1 MKTKIRRHHNE
12 SIKMFV
18 DSKCCGQG
26 CGPLATAQASWDV
39 MGSRQFGKCFGS
51 DLKTKHNLNIVK
63 SKADISL

>member
-1 MKTKIRRHHNE
+1 
-12 SIKMFV
+12 MFV

-39 MGSRQFGKCFGS
+39 MGSRQFGKCFEG